1 MRIVIDLQG
10 AQTGSRFRGIGR
22 YAMSFTKAVL
32 RNRGEHEVFVVL
44 NGLFPE
50 TIEPIRLELAGLL
63 PPENIRVWHVP
74 GPVSDMWDGNDRRR
88 EFAEYMREAF
98 IASLHPDLVHV
109 TSLFEGYS
117 DDAVGSIGRFDR
129 SVPVSVAFYDLIP
142 FRNPE
147 HYLKANWPY
156 ELHYKRK
163 LASLERASL
172 LLAISESARQE
183 ALDNLHWPQH
193 RVVNVSSAV
202 EPAFCPGQE
211 DPSVLSGLRGRIGLE
226 RPFVFYS
233 GGADSRKNLF
243 RLIEAFALLPGD
255 VRSQHQLVL
264 AGKMPEGNV
273 APLREHALSLG
284 LQPGDVLFTGY
295 VTDDE
300 LIHLYYACRLYVFPS
315 WDEGFGLPALEAM
328 ACGAPVIG
336 ANTTSVPEVIKW
348 DEALFD
354 PFSAPEIMQKM
365 LHALA
370 DENFRAALIDNGL
383 RRAPLF
389 SWDETGRRALSAWEE
404 LHLQREVAAG
414 QALSSF
420 GHTHA
425 LEALARARGNPDD
438 FQGDALGN
446 CLALNR
452 QAGIERQLLVDVSEL
467 CQRDSATGVQ
477 RVVRSYLQGLLA
489 HPPAGFRV
497 EPVYATR
504 DAGYR
509 YARQFVRR
517 FLGQPAEA
525 LIDEPVLYGRGDIF
539 FCLDLQHHVQL
550 AHANFFAHLRA
561 HGVTVKFLV
570 YDLLPIQLADLFKDS
585 DASALHEQLM
595 TLVASTDGAICIS
608 RATQEALDAWVVE
621 HGIATAPNFQSTWVH
636 IGGDIEGSCPSQGL
650 PENSALVL
658 EQLRRRPCFLCVS
671 TLEPR
676 KGQQQVLDAFELL
689 WQQGVEANLVFVGKQ
704 GWNIDVLAEKIRVHQ
719 ELGQRLFW
727 FEGISDEYLGKVY
740 ESSSCL
746 IAASLN
752 EGFGLSL
759 IEAARYGKPVIARDI
774 PVFRE
779 VAGDYAD
786 YFTGLAAS
794 DLVQAI
800 SVWLAHAAQL
810 SSLPR
815 APLVWLTWQESTEKL
830 KQALTNHNYP
840 CRQLLVDISE
850 LVERD
855 AATGIQRV
863 VRSILKEWL
872 SHPPE
877 GFRVEPVYAT
887 TEHVYRYARQFTQR
901 FLRGGASRL
910 QDDRVIYAPGDV
922 FFALD
927 LQPQV
932 HVAQRA
938 AYQAMRRQGV
948 QVQFMVYDLLCVRMP
963 QFFPAGN
970 KQEFAD
976 WLEVVAESDG
986 AICISETVAN
996 DLKQWVG
1003 EHHSQRY
1010 RRFRIGSSPLGADI
1024 MPARQSQGLPEGAAE
1039 VLARLGERSSFLM
1052 VGTLEPRKGHEAVLF
1067 AFEQLWREGHD
1078 LNLVIVGKRGWMVE
1092 PLAACLQS
1100 HPELNRRIFWLQGV
1114 SDEYLEN
1121 IYQASTCLIAASY
1134 GEGYGLPLIEAAQR
1148 GVPIIARDIPVF
1160 REVCGAHAHYFA
1172 GQSAARL
1179 AEAVSDWLALFAE
1192 GRHPRS
1198 DGIECVSWQ
1207 ASARRALAML
1217 DVDSRSE

>member
-10 AQTGSRFRGIGR
+10 AQTESRFRGIGR

-32 RNRGEHEVFVVL
+32 RNRGEHEVFVLL

-50 TIEPIRLELAGLL
+50 TIEPIRIELAGLL
-63 PPENIRVWHVP
+63 PSGNIRVWHVP

-88 EFAEYMREAF
+88 EFAEYMRETF

-117 DDAVGSIGRFDR
+117 DDAVVSIGRFDR

-156 ELHYKRK
+156 ELYYKRK
-163 LASLERASL
+163 LASLERAGL
-172 LLAISESARQE
+172 LLAISESARHE
-183 ALDNLHWPQH
+183 ALDNLHWPPH

-233 GGADSRKNLF
+233 GGADTRKNLF
-243 RLIEAFALLPGD
+243 GLIEAFALLPGD

-264 AGKMPEGNV
+264 AGKIPEGNV
-273 APLREHALSLG
+273 APLNEHALSLG
-284 LQPGDVLFTGY
+284 LQLGDVLFTGY
-295 VTDDE
+295 VTDEE

-336 ANTTSVPEVIKW
+336 ANTTSVPEVIQW

-354 PFSAPEIMQKM
+354 PFSVPEIMKKM
-365 LHALA
+365 HRALA
-370 DENFRAALIDNGL
+370 DEKFRDALIDNGL
-383 RRAPLF
+383 RHAPFF
-389 SWDETGRRALSAWEE
+389 SWDETARRALTAWED
-404 LHLQREVAAG
+404 LHLWRDVATG

-438 FQGDALGN
+438 FLGDGLAN

-467 CQRDSATGVQ
+467 CQRDSASGVQ

-517 FLGQPAEA
+517 FLGQPAQT

-539 FCLDLQHHVQL
+539 FGLDLQHHVQL
-550 AHANFFAHLRA
+550 AHADFFACLRA
-561 HGVTVKFLV
+561 NGVTVKFLV
-570 YDLLPIQLADLFKDS
+570 YDLLPIQLSDLFKDS
-585 DASALHEQLM
+585 DARALHEQLM

-608 RATQEALDAWVVE
+608 RATQEALDAWIVKHE
-621 HGIATAPNFQSTWVH
+621 ITTSPNFQSTWVH

-650 PENSALVL
+650 PENSAQVL
-658 EQLRRRPCFLCVS
+658 ERLSSRPCFLCVS

-704 GWNIDVLAEKIRVHQ
+704 GWKIDVLAERILAHK

-727 FEGISDEYLGKVY
+727 FEGISDEYLAKVY

-752 EGFGLSL
+752 EGFGLSV

-786 YFTGLAAS
+786 YFTGFAAS
-794 DLVQAI
+794 DLAQAV
-800 SVWLAHAAQL
+800 SVWLHHAAQTAP
-810 SSLPR
+810 LPR
-815 APLVWLTWQESTEKL
+815 APLAWLTWQESTEKL
-830 KQALTNHNYP
+830 KHALVDHNYP
-840 CRQLLVDISE
+840 CRQLLVDVSE

-863 VRSILKEWL
+863 VRSILQEWL
-872 SHPPE
+872 NHPPE
-877 GFRVEPVYAT
+877 GYRVEPVYAT
-887 TEHVYRYARQFTQR
+887 AVNGYRYARR
-901 FLRGGASRL
+901 FMQSFQGAAGPICT
-910 QDDRVIYAPGDV
+910 DDPIIYAPGDL
-922 FFALD
+922 FFVLD

-932 HVAQRA
+932 QVAQRA
-938 AYQAMRRQGV
+938 AYQAMRRQGLKV
-948 QVQFMVYDLLCVRMP
+948 MFMVYDLLCVRMP
-963 QFFPAGN
+963 QFFPIGN
-970 KQEFAD
+970 EQGFAD
-976 WLEVVAESDG
+976 WLGVVAENDG
-986 AICISETVAN
+986 AICISETVAR
-996 DLKQWVG
+996 DLKLWVD
-1003 EHHSQRY
+1003 ENHPQRSQRLTI
-1010 RRFRIGSSPLGADI
+1010 RSSPLGADI
-1024 MPARQSQGLPEGAAE
+1024 MPASQPRSLPDGAAE
-1039 VLARLGERSSFLM
+1039 VMARMGERPSFLM

-1067 AFEQLWREGHD
+1067 AFERLWREGHD
-1078 LNLVIVGKRGWMVE
+1078 INLVIVGKQGWMVE
-1092 PLAACLQS
+1092 SLAACLQS
-1100 HPELNRRIFWLQGV
+1100 HPELNRRLFWLQGV
-1114 SDEYLEN
+1114 HDAYLEK

-1160 REVCGAHAHYFA
+1160 REVCGIHAHYFA
-1172 GQSAARL
+1172 CQSAAWL
-1179 AEAVSDWLALFAE
+1179 AEAVSDWLALFAQ
-1192 GRHPRS
+1192 GRHPRPN
-1198 DGIECVSWQ
+1198 GIKCVSWQ
-1207 ASARRALAML
+1207 ASTRQALAML
-1217 DVDSRSE
+1217 GVGQHL